1 VLYFCIRLQAHLDSQ
16 GNAIKRPMLTSI
28 RSISGSPGARHLRLE
43 RGQVGPSWLTQSGRG
58 DPM

>member
-28 RSISGSPGARHLRLE
+28 RSISVHRGLDTSDLKEAKSFLHALRNPGGATR
-43 RGQVGPSWLTQSGRG
+43 
-58 DPM
+58 